1 MDRYSDWYKV
11 GKGAKGEAVQEIEK
25 RRMLKLKELVVKLG
39 RKCKLWCPEGE
50 QEWEYWG
57 ERLDENISQEF
68 AALSRGIRML
78 PHQAI
83 QNSQIFTAMR
93 AHVDAASEFHLPS
106 AIYFRRDPI
115 QELYKISQQKI
126 FVTAHGLPP
135 TLLEM
140 GSDSKKE
147 TYKHSD
153 QLRRKNIASNRTYA
167 EQFLLEQR
175 AFVNAFVDFARSFR
189 SRLPSGNIEPLGVLG
204 RSGI

>member
-1 MDRYSDWYKV
+1 MPKIINEKPLLPTLWIDTAIGIKLAKV
-11 GKGAKGEAVQEIEK
+11 HKGEAVQEIEK
-25 RRMLKLKELVVKLG
+25 RRMRKLKELVVKLG
-39 RKCKLWCPEGE
+39 RKCKLLCPEGE

-126 FVTAHGLPP
+126 LVTAYGLPP
-135 TLLEM
+135 ALLEM
-140 GSDSKKE
+140 GSDSKK
-147 TYKHSD
+147 K
-153 QLRRKNIASNRTYA
+153 RTST
-167 EQFLLEQR
+167 R
-175 AFVNAFVDFARSFR
+175 TSCGARTLPVIELTQSSFYLN
-189 SRLPSGNIEPLGVLG
+189 SGRL
-204 RSGI
+204 